1 METQVSERLRIDKV
15 IADCERYWTDTRV
28 PRSRV
33 KEMATEL
40 QSHLLEAAAEGKSPE
55 AVVGDNLAEFAE
67 AWASE
72 YRDPA
77 SPDAWYNTGD
87 RDEWRKDVWSAYG
100 WLIVPLVV
108 VAAFMIFG
116 PKEENVDDVEVWRW
130 IWVIG
135 AAALGV
141 GEMLTAGFFLLP
153 FAIGAVAA
161 AILAFANVAVPIQ
174 IGVFIGASILSL
186 WGLKRFAWRSQ
197 EPVHSIG
204 ARRYVNA
211 TATVIEPIDRVAGTG
226 RVRLDMQQWRATT
239 TLNDVI
245 EPGTEVRV
253 VDVTGAR
260 LVVEPRE
267 SPADTL

>member
-1 METQVSERLRIDKV
+1 METQVSERLSIKQI
-15 IADCERYWTDTRV
+15 IADCERYWLDTKV

-33 KEMATEL
+33 REMATEL
-40 QSHLLEAAAEGKSPE
+40 QSHLLEASAEGKSPE

-72 YRDPA
+72 YRGPA
-77 SPDAWYNTGD
+77 SLDAWHNTGD
-87 RDEWRKDVWSAYG
+87 PATVRREIRSAYG
-100 WLIVPLVV
+100 WTAIALAV
-108 VAAFMIFG
+108 VALLVIFG
-116 PKEENVDDVEVWRW
+116 PKEETVDDVEVWRW

-174 IGVFIGASILSL
+174 VGVFIGASILSL

-197 EPVHSIG
+197 EPIHSIG
-204 ARRYVNA
+204 AKRYVNA
-211 TATVIEPIDRVAGTG
+211 RATVIESIDRVAGTG
-226 RVRLDMQQWRATT
+226 RVRLDTEQWRATT
-239 TLNDVI
+239 QLDETIDV
-245 EPGTEVRV
+245 GTEVRV
-253 VDVTGAR
+253 VPGSTF
-260 LVVEPRE
+260 
-267 SPADTL
+267 T

>member
-1 METQVSERLRIDKV
+1 MSERLSIEQV
-15 IADCERYWTDTRV
+15 IADCERYWIDTRV

-33 KEMATEL
+33 REMATEL
-40 QSHLLEAAAEGKSPE
+40 QSHLLEAAAEGKKPE

-72 YRDPA
+72 YRGPA
-77 SPDAWYNTGD
+77 SLDAWYNTGD
-87 RDEWRKDVWSAYG
+87 PATTRREIRSAYG
-100 WLIVPLVV
+100 WLV
-108 VAAFMIFG
+108 VALAVVALLAIFG
-116 PKEENVDDVEVWRW
+116 PKEETVDDVEVWRW

-141 GEMLTAGFFLLP
+141 GEMITAGFFLLP

-161 AILAFANVAVPIQ
+161 AILAFANVAVPVQ
-174 IGVFIGASILSL
+174 VGAFIGTSILSL
-186 WGLKRFAWRSQ
+186 WGIKRFAWRSE

-204 ARRYVNA
+204 AKRYVDA
-211 TATVIEPIDRVAGTG
+211 KATVVEPIDRIAGTG

-239 TLNDVI
+239 QLDEVI

-260 LVVEPRE
+260 LVVEPTE
-267 SPADTL
+267 

>member
-1 METQVSERLRIDKV
+1 METQVSERLSIEQI
-15 IADCERYWTDTRV
+15 IADCERYWIDTRV

-33 KEMATEL
+33 REMATEL
-40 QSHLLEAAAEGKSPE
+40 QSHLLEAAAEGKKPE

-72 YRDPA
+72 YRGPA
-77 SPDAWYNTGD
+77 SLDAWYNTGD
-87 RDEWRKDVWSAYG
+87 PATTRREIRSAYG
-100 WLIVPLVV
+100 WLV
-108 VAAFMIFG
+108 VALAVVALLAIFG
-116 PKEENVDDVEVWRW
+116 PKEETVDDVEVWRW

-141 GEMLTAGFFLLP
+141 GEMITAGFFLLP

-161 AILAFANVAVPIQ
+161 AILAFANVAVPVQ
-174 IGVFIGASILSL
+174 VGAFIGTSILSL
-186 WGLKRFAWRSQ
+186 WGIKRFAWRSE

-204 ARRYVNA
+204 AKRYVDA
-211 TATVIEPIDRVAGTG
+211 KATVVEPIDRIAGTG

-239 TLNDVI
+239 QLDEVI

-253 VDVTGAR
+253 IDVTGAR
-260 LVVEPRE
+260 LVVEPTE
-267 SPADTL
+267 

>member
-1 METQVSERLRIDKV
+1 METQVSDRQNIEQI
-15 IADCERYWTDTRV
+15 ISDCERYWLDTKV

-33 KEMATEL
+33 REMATEL
-40 QSHLLEAAAEGKSPE
+40 QSHLLEATAEGKSPK
-55 AVVGDNLAEFAE
+55 AVVGNNLAEFAE
-67 AWASE
+67 EWATE
-72 YRDPA
+72 YRGPA
-77 SPDAWYNTGD
+77 SLEAWHNTGD
-87 RDEWRKDVWSAYG
+87 REEWRRDFRSAYG
-100 WLIVPLVV
+100 WLVIALGVIVLLS
-108 VAAFMIFG
+108 IFG

-135 AAALGV
+135 AALLGV

-174 IGVFIGASILSL
+174 IGVFIGTSIMSL

-204 ARRYVNA
+204 AKRYVDA
-211 TATVIEPIDRVAGTG
+211 RAMVTEKIDRVAGTG
-226 RVRLDMQQWRATT
+226 RVRLDTEQWRATT
-239 TLNDVI
+239 TIGEPI
-245 EPGTEVRV
+245 EAGVEVRV

-260 LVVEPRE
+260 LVVEPME
-267 SPADTL
+267 

>member
-1 METQVSERLRIDKV
+1 METQVSERLSIEQI
-15 IADCERYWTDTRV
+15 IADCERYWIDTRV

-33 KEMATEL
+33 REMATEL
-40 QSHLLEAAAEGKSPE
+40 QSHLLEAAAEGKKPE

-72 YRDPA
+72 YRGPA
-77 SPDAWYNTGD
+77 SLDAWYNTGD
-87 RDEWRKDVWSAYG
+87 PATTRREIRSAYG
-100 WLIVPLVV
+100 WLV
-108 VAAFMIFG
+108 VALAVVALLAIFG
-116 PKEENVDDVEVWRW
+116 PKEETVDDVEVWRW

-141 GEMLTAGFFLLP
+141 GEMITAGFFLLP

-161 AILAFANVAVPIQ
+161 AILAFANVAVPVQ
-174 IGVFIGASILSL
+174 VGAFIGTSILSL
-186 WGLKRFAWRSQ
+186 WGIKRFAWRSE

-204 ARRYVNA
+204 AKRYVDA
-211 TATVIEPIDRVAGTG
+211 KATVVEPIDRIAGTG

-239 TLNDVI
+239 QLDEVI

-260 LVVEPRE
+260 LVVEPTE
-267 SPADTL
+267 

>member
-1 METQVSERLRIDKV
+1 METQVSERLSIDKI

-40 QSHLLEAAAEGKSPE
+40 QSHLLEATAEGKTPE
-55 AVVGDNLAEFAE
+55 AVVGADLAGFAE

-77 SPDAWYNTGD
+77 SPDNFYNTGD
-87 RDEWRKDVWSAYG
+87 REEWRRDVWAAYG
-100 WLIVPLVV
+100 WLVIPLVV
-108 VAAFMIFG
+108 VVAFMIFG
-116 PKEENVDDVEVWRW
+116 PKEEAVDDVEVWRW

-161 AILAFANVAVPIQ
+161 AVLAFANVVVPVQ
-174 IGVFIGASILSL
+174 IGVFIGASILAL
-186 WGLKRFAWRSQ
+186 WGMKRFAWRDR
-197 EPVHSIG
+197 EIVHAIG
-204 ARRYVNA
+204 AKRYVDA
-211 TATVIEPIDRVAGTG
+211 RATVIEDVDRVAGTG
-226 RVRLDMQQWRATT
+226 RVRLDTEQWRATT
-239 TLNDVI
+239 KRDEKIDV
-245 EPGTEVRV
+245 GTEVRV

-260 LVVEPRE
+260 LVVEPM
-267 SPADTL
+267 D

>member
-1 METQVSERLRIDKV
+1 METQVSERLSIKQ
-15 IADCERYWTDTRV
+15 IITDCERYWLDTKV

-33 KEMATEL
+33 REMATEL
-40 QSHLLEAAAEGKSPE
+40 QSHLLEATAEGKTPE
-55 AVVGDNLAEFAE
+55 AVVGEDLAEFAE

-72 YRDPA
+72 YRGPA
-77 SPDAWYNTGD
+77 SLDAWHNTGD
-87 RDEWRKDVWSAYG
+87 PATVRREIRSAYG
-100 WLIVPLVV
+100 WLVIALAV
-108 VAAFMIFG
+108 VALLVIFG
-116 PKEENVDDVEVWRW
+116 PKEETVDDVEVWRW

-161 AILAFANVAVPIQ
+161 AILAFANVAVPVQ
-174 IGVFIGASILSL
+174 VGVFIGASILSL

-197 EPVHSIG
+197 EPIHAIG
-204 ARRYVNA
+204 AKRYIDA
-211 TATVIEPIDRVAGTG
+211 KATVIEPIDRIAGTG
-226 RVRLDMQQWRATT
+226 RVRFEMQQWRATT
-239 TLNDVI
+239 QLDEVI

-260 LVVEPRE
+260 LVVEPME
-267 SPADTL
+267 

>member
-1 METQVSERLRIDKV
+1 METQVSERLSIEQI
-15 IADCERYWTDTRV
+15 IADCERYWIDTRV

-33 KEMATEL
+33 REMATEL
-40 QSHLLEAAAEGKSPE
+40 QSHLLEAAAEGKKPE

-72 YRDPA
+72 YRGPA
-77 SPDAWYNTGD
+77 SLDAWYNTGD
-87 RDEWRKDVWSAYG
+87 PATTRREIRSAYG
-100 WLIVPLVV
+100 WLV
-108 VAAFMIFG
+108 VALAVVALLAIFG
-116 PKEENVDDVEVWRW
+116 PKEETVDNVEVWRW

-141 GEMLTAGFFLLP
+141 GEMITAGFFLLP

-161 AILAFANVAVPIQ
+161 AILAFANVAVPVQ
-174 IGVFIGASILSL
+174 VGAFIGTSILSL
-186 WGLKRFAWRSQ
+186 WGIKRFAWRSE

-204 ARRYVNA
+204 AKRYVDA
-211 TATVIEPIDRVAGTG
+211 KATVIEPIDRIAGTG

-239 TLNDVI
+239 QLDEVI

-253 VDVTGAR
+253 IDVTGAR
-260 LVVEPRE
+260 LVVEPTE
-267 SPADTL
+267 